1 MLLIVVFNI
10 LQLSV
15 SGHALVRG
23 GGPERVV
30 ALLLLLA
37 AAATLATPMVPGVS
51 YFTMFV
57 AVLWIDLALFVALTA
72 VSAFANRYWP
82 MWMAAL
88 QLFAIATHLARA
100 YDPHFWA
107 AAYWLVTTK
116 IAYPMLLL
124 LFVGTM
130 RHRQRLRMGLPERSW
145 SWGRGGEGASVPPR

>member
-10 LQLSV
+10 LQVSV
-15 SGHALVRG
+15 SGHALLRG

-51 YFTMFV
+51 YFTVFV

-124 LFVGTM
+124 LFVGTV
-130 RHRQRLRMGLPERSW
+130 RHRRRLRLGLPERSW
-145 SWGRGGEGASVPPR
+145 SRGGGHDRPAPPG

>member
-1 MLLIVVFNI
+1 M
-10 LQLSV
+10 
-15 SGHALVRG
+15 
-23 GGPERVV
+23 

-51 YFTMFV
+51 YFTVFV
-57 AVLWIDLALFVALTA
+57 AVLWIDLALFLGLTA

-124 LFVGTM
+124 LFVGTV
-130 RHRQRLRMGLPERSW
+130 RHRRRLRMGLPERSW
-145 SWGRGGEGASVPPR
+145 SRGGGHERPAPPG